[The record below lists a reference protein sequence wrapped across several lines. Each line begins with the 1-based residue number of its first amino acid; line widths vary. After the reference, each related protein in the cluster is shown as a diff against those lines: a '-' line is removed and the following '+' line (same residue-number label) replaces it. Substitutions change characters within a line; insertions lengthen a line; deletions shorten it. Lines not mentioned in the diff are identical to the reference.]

1 MAYSKP
7 KLVNSI
13 EAKRSGEIST
23 YRIQKYIKPKYTPP
37 TSSGMENKMDNKD
50 KEKIA
55 AAVKMILEA
64 IGEDPTREGLA
75 ETPQR
80 VAKMYEELTAGYHDD
95 EKKHLSKT
103 FDAKSSDIVIEKDIE
118 FSSMCEHHLMP
129 FFGKIAIAYIP
140 TKRVVGL
147 SKLART
153 VEVYARRLQLQE
165 RLTNQI
171 ADAIMDNLDAKG
183 VIVYCEA
190 QHTCMTARGIRKV
203 GSKTITYCTRGEIEQ
218 KDSIIALMRS

>member
-1 MAYSKP
+1 MKRRNLNISNTKIHQP
-7 KLVNSI
+7 KI
-13 EAKRSGEIST
+13 HT
-23 YRIQKYIKPKYTPP
+23 P